1 MSVIAE
7 IRSRLA
13 SVSPNVQGMIWMA
26 VAGLIF
32 ASFTAIVRHVGSSM
46 NPIQVSFMR
55 YALGLVF
62 MLPFF
67 LKINLADLRAA
78 NFKLHAIRGVLHAV
92 GVMCWFYAM
101 AHIPI
106 AEVTAM
112 GFTAPV
118 FATVGAALF
127 LGERVRIRR
136 IIAVIVGLL
145 GAVVILKPGFAAIH
159 PGALA
164 MLFAAPLF
172 AVTDLIAKVLTR
184 QETGPAV
191 VAYLSVF
198 VTLTI
203 MGPALYVW
211 RAPTMEEWLLLITT
225 AGLATLGHLCMIQGV
240 KLAEVSAVQPV
251 KFLQLAWAALIGF
264 VFFAEIPEI
273 WTWIGSAIIIGS
285 VSYIAHRENVARRQ
299 ARARLQRTAEPET
312 ARPGGT

>member
-1 MSVIAE
+1 MSVLAE
-7 IRSRLA
+7 IRRRFA
-13 SVSPNVQGMIWMA
+13 AVSPNVQGMIWMA

-32 ASFTAIVRHVGSSM
+32 ASFTAIVRYVGSSM

-67 LKINLADLRAA
+67 VKISVADLRAA
-78 NFKLHAIRGVLHAV
+78 NFKLHAIRGVLHAI
-92 GVMCWFYAM
+92 GVLCWFYAM

-118 FATVGAALF
+118 FATIGAALF
-127 LGERVRIRR
+127 LGEKVRARR
-136 IIAVIVGLL
+136 IIAVVIGLL
-145 GAVVILKPGFAAIH
+145 GAVVILRPGFVEIH

-164 MLFAAPLF
+164 MMLAAPLF
-172 AVTDLIAKVLTR
+172 AITDLIAKVLTR
-184 QETGPAV
+184 RESGPAL
-191 VAYLSVF
+191 VAYLSVV
-198 VTLTI
+198 VTLTV

-211 RAPTMEEWLLLITT
+211 RAPTQEEWLLMIAT
-225 AGLATLGHLCMIQGV
+225 AGLATLGHLCMIQAV

-264 VFFAEIPEI
+264 LVFAEIPEI
-273 WTWIGSAIIIGS
+273 WTWIGSAIIVGS
-285 VSYIAHRENVARRQ
+285 VTYIAHRESVTRKQ
-299 ARARLQRTAEPET
+299 ARLKAAAAKPSSDVEN
-312 ARPGGT
+312 